1 MKKITLWR
9 PVTRVAG
16 GAEVKQRVQP
26 AKRRLTLYVATLGG
40 AIRGP
45 SFAAEKANYMSVKE
59 TTVLNKIHRHCTE
72 R

>member
-1 MKKITLWR
+1 M
-9 PVTRVAG
+9 
-16 GAEVKQRVQP
+16 QP